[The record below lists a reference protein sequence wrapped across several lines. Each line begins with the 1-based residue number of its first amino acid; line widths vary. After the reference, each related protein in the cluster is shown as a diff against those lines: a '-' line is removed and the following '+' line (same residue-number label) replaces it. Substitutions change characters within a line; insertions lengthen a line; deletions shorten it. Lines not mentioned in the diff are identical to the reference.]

1 MGRFEPTGRVDVPG
15 MEHSIAQLPWG
26 VWRGAFGPSD
36 GSVGAHANVAS
47 ALSVLRHAPLYAGVP
62 AEIDEAFTVL
72 ERHPLRH
79 SVLYP
84 VAVTIVPFLF
94 DFVRRRSIVS
104 ARITELIAEY
114 VAASDT
120 LERPLHDRLHQ
131 IVVDHMSEI
140 LSWIGRYDRP
150 VAALAIHVPA
160 LRVPYLAVL
169 EGASEL
175 DARPVRAAVEPG
187 EAAILRVILRRPVP
201 RAGELVP
208 SRARVTVRT
217 DAGAEVFAGEVDLT
231 GPREMRAGLVTVRT
245 EAALAPGLYHA
256 EVSTPDA
263 PWHPRSA
270 ATGFWVKDEALL
282 GAGPRLSASRDW
294 LRADGKVLPVVGTTY
309 MASDVHRKFLFE
321 PNPHVWDR
329 DFAYMKRQG
338 INMVRTGLW
347 TAWTRVM
354 LDPGAVDENVLSALD
369 AYVLTAAKHGILVCF
384 NFFAFICDIIVVSFF
399 IRCFFSV
406 FARAA
411 VVRMIA
417 PPPSVTR
424 QQSRTVNG

>member
-175 DARPVRAAVEPG
+175 SMFALLAMVELDSAPGDTIAIALELLDNPKALPITRAAAAAFLARFGDRSPALRERIDAALPPSAPAALAREVSRLWTPRIDRPVVAPK
-187 EAAILRVILRRPVP
+187 LL
-201 RAGELVP
+201 
-208 SRARVTVRT
+208 
-217 DAGAEVFAGEVDLT
+217 DAEVLFAGEKLVLV
-231 GPREMRAGLVTVRT
+231 RAGD
-245 EAALAPGLYHA
+245 H
-256 EVSTPDA
+256 
-263 PWHPRSA
+263 
-270 ATGFWVKDEALL
+270 
-282 GAGPRLSASRDW
+282 
-294 LRADGKVLPVVGTTY
+294 
-309 MASDVHRKFLFE
+309 
-321 PNPHVWDR
+321 
-329 DFAYMKRQG
+329 
-338 INMVRTGLW
+338 
-347 TAWTRVM
+347 
-354 LDPGAVDENVLSALD
+354 
-369 AYVLTAAKHGILVCF
+369 
-384 NFFAFICDIIVVSFF
+384 
-399 IRCFFSV
+399 
-406 FARAA
+406 
-411 VVRMIA
+411 
-417 PPPSVTR
+417 SVTLPWR
-424 QQSRTVNG
+424 QSNVQRGDVIQVGITAHGKPKLVVISEPDGGVRVIDF